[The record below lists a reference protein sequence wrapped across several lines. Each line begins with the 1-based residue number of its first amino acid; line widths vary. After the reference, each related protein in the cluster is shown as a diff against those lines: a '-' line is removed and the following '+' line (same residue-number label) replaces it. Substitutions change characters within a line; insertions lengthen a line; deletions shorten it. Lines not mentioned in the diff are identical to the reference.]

1 MTKETKILI
10 VEDDYFFGQLIHFQ
24 LSSGGYI
31 DSNIQQVK
39 SIAELKEITA
49 FFAPEVVLLDLNILD
64 SSGIDTYF
72 RAKEIC
78 PSSAI
83 VIVTGNEDESLANR
97 LVKEGAQDYLLKG
110 DANSKLLG
118 KTIEY
123 SRERV
128 LQQNRVAASER
139 KFRSVFEASPLP
151 VITVIGD
158 TLAIE
163 MANDAFCN
171 LYELDKADLNKISL
185 LDFCQTPQN
194 VLLTEFANDSFH
206 KKLIQKTKT
215 GKLIHVDLIGNKMLS
230 EKDSFVVLIID
241 RTEEVLFE
249 SKKYSLISNAQ
260 EGEKKKIARE
270 LHDGLAQNLVLL
282 KLWFESFNIDEAQKE
297 SIKSYSDLLNNSIK
311 EIKNISY
318 SLLPPELDKG
328 LLSGLKSLTDR
339 VNMLKSGHCEF
350 VVSNEISE
358 DSFDGVDTFNIYRI
372 IQEFINNSL
381 KHAKAKNMWINV
393 TAESGIW
400 KILVKDDGVGFDK
413 SKAQGSLGMSNIA
426 SRMEIGKLQGG
437 VSSEIGKG
445 TELQIF
451 PE

>member
-1 MTKETKILI
+1 MS
-10 VEDDYFFGQLIHFQ
+10 FFYHF
-24 LSSGGYI
+24 Y
-31 DSNIQQVK
+31 
-39 SIAELKEITA
+39 
-49 FFAPEVVLLDLNILD
+49 
-64 SSGIDTYF
+64 
-72 RAKEIC
+72 
-78 PSSAI
+78 
-83 VIVTGNEDESLANR
+83 
-97 LVKEGAQDYLLKG
+97 
-110 DANSKLLG
+110 
-118 KTIEY
+118 
-123 SRERV
+123 
-128 LQQNRVAASER
+128 
-139 KFRSVFEASPLP
+139 
-151 VITVIGD
+151 
-158 TLAIE
+158 
-163 MANDAFCN
+163 
-171 LYELDKADLNKISL
+171 
-185 LDFCQTPQN
+185 
-194 VLLTEFANDSFH
+194 
-206 KKLIQKTKT
+206 
-215 GKLIHVDLIGNKMLS
+215 LIGNKMLS

-318 SLLPPELDKG
+318 TLLPPELDKG

-339 VNMLKSGHCEF
+339 VNMLNSSHCDF
-350 VVSNEISE
+350 VIENEISE
-358 DSFDGVDTFNIYRI
+358 DHFEGVDTFNIYRI

-381 KHAKAKNMWINV
+381 KHSNAKNIWISLRG
-393 TAESGIW
+393 ESGKW
-400 KILVKDDGVGFDK
+400 KILIKDDGVGFDK
-413 SKAQGSLGMSNIA
+413 TKAQGSLGMSNIA

>member
-31 DSNIQQVK
+31 DSHIQQVK
-39 SIAELKEITA
+39 SIAELKDITE
-49 FFAPEVVLLDLNILD
+49 FFTPEVVLLDLNILD

-163 MANDAFCN
+163 MANDAFCK
-171 LYELDKADLNKISL
+171 LYELDKSDLNKISL

-194 VLLTEFANDSFH
+194 KILTEFANDSFH
-206 KKLIQKTKT
+206 KKLIQK
-215 GKLIHVDLIGNKMLS
+215 
-230 EKDSFVVLIID
+230 
-241 RTEEVLFE
+241 
-249 SKKYSLISNAQ
+249 
-260 EGEKKKIARE
+260 KIARE
-270 LHDGLAQNLVLL
+270 LHGGLAQNLVLL

>member
-31 DSNIQQVK
+31 DSHIQQVK
-39 SIAELKEITA
+39 SIAELKDITE
-49 FFAPEVVLLDLNILD
+49 FFTPEVVLLDLNILD

-171 LYELDKADLNKISL
+171 LYELDKSDLNKISL
-185 LDFCQTPQN
+185 LDFCQIPQN
-194 VLLTEFANDSFH
+194 KILTEFANDSFH